1 MSSEM
6 ALAIRQII
14 QERGISEELVMHTI
28 EDALLAAY
36 KRKYGTID
44 NAVVRFAED
53 ATSVSIFAQKKI
65 VPDQEIEDPALEISL
80 SDAQAYNTDTDDE
93 AEVGDELLIRINPR
107 DFDRVSIQSAKQ
119 KTRQSLREIQK
130 DTLYS
135 EFKDREGELIVGYY
149 QRERNGT
156 IFVDVGRTEG
166 ILPRRYQSPREIYRP
181 NDRVRAMIYEV
192 EKAALGLQIVLTR
205 THTEFVK
212 KIFEL
217 EVPEIYDRTIEIH
230 KMVREPGYRTKM
242 SVYSTRDD
250 VDPVGA
256 CVGMRGVRIQTVVRA
271 MIYEVE
277 KAALGLQIVLT
288 RTHTE
293 FVKKIFELEVPEI
306 YDRTIEIHKM
316 VREPGYRTKMSVYST
331 RDDVDPVGACV
342 GMRGVRIQTVV
353 RELEGEKIDVLRY
366 DPDVRS
372 FITEALKPAEVEQ
385 VIVLDEAKRQA
396 LAVVPESQFSLAIG
410 KQGLNVRLANRLTD
424 WSIDVRTRAQVNEMN
439 IGADPRRAA
448 AALFGDVQEEITD
461 VAELPGIA
469 PRVAAA
475 LKASGVELLE
485 TLVAMDEEQLR
496 AVPELSEQDVG
507 ELRKLIEENLEIVE
521 EEPPTADAEPA
532 DAEPADAEPAP
543 AAAPAAPAVEETVA
557 HAVAEEAPPEGAAEE
572 PEVVRASELPGLPEG
587 IGAAL
592 MAAGLDDVV
601 ELVSMSDEQIG
612 AVEGLSDDD
621 VKTLLRVIEEN
632 VEVVEED
639 DEDPDTPQ
647 EAGQ

>member
-28 EDALLAAY
+28 EDTLLAAY

-53 ATSVSIFAQKKI
+53 ATSVSIYAQKKI
-65 VPDQEIEDPALEISL
+65 VPEQEIEDPALEISL
-80 SDAQAYNTDTDDE
+80 ADALTYNDD
-93 AEVGDELLIRINPR
+93 AELGDELLIEINPR

-119 KTRQSLREIQK
+119 KARQSLREIQK

-192 EKAALGLQIVLTR
+192 EKSALGLQIVLTR

-256 CVGMRGVRIQTVVRA
+256 CVGMRGVRIQ
-271 MIYEVE
+271 
-277 KAALGLQIVLT
+277 
-288 RTHTE
+288 
-293 FVKKIFELEVPEI
+293 
-306 YDRTIEIHKM
+306 
-316 VREPGYRTKMSVYST
+316 S
-331 RDDVDPVGACV
+331 
-342 GMRGVRIQTVV
+342 VV

-424 WSIDVRTRAQVNEMN
+424 WSIDVRTRAQVNEMD
-439 IGADPRRAA
+439 IGADSQRAA

-461 VAELPGIA
+461 VAELPGIV

-485 TLVAMDEEQLR
+485 TLVAMDAAQLR
-496 AVPELSEQDVG
+496 GVPELTEQDVG
-507 ELRKLIEENLEIVE
+507 ELRKLIEENVEIVE
-521 EEPPTADAEPA
+521 EETGAAEDQAEAEEAVALEQPPDGDE
-532 DAEPADAEPAP
+532 
-543 AAAPAAPAVEETVA
+543 APAVMPETTDDGTAAAEE
-557 HAVAEEAPPEGAAEE
+557 AVAEDGEEAEE
-572 PEVVRASELPGLPEG
+572 LVRASELPGLPQA

-592 MAAGLDDVV
+592 VAAGLDDVV
-601 ELVSMSDEQIG
+601 ELVSMNEQQLA
-612 AVEGLSDDD
+612 AVEGLSPDD
-621 VKTLLRVIEEN
+621 VTTLLQVIEEN
-632 VEVVEED
+632 VEVVEE
-639 DEDPDTPQ
+639 E
-647 EAGQ
+647 ES

>member
-28 EDALLAAY
+28 EDTLLAAY

-53 ATSVSIFAQKKI
+53 ATTVSIYAQKKI
-65 VPDQEIEDPALEISL
+65 LAESEPIEDPALEISL
-80 SDAQAYNTDTDDE
+80 EDARTYNDD
-93 AEVGDELLIRINPR
+93 AEPGDELLIEINPR

-119 KTRQSLREIQK
+119 KARQSLREIQK

-156 IFVDVGRTEG
+156 IFVDLGRTEG

-181 NDRVRAMIYEV
+181 SDRVRAMIYEV
-192 EKAALGLQIVLTR
+192 EKSALGLQIVLTR
-205 THTEFVK
+205 THT
-212 KIFEL
+212 
-217 EVPEIYDRTIEIH
+217 D
-230 KMVREPGYRTKM
+230 
-242 SVYSTRDD
+242 
-250 VDPVGA
+250 
-256 CVGMRGVRIQTVVRA
+256 
-271 MIYEVE
+271 
-277 KAALGLQIVLT
+277 
-288 RTHTE
+288 

-366 DPDVRS
+366 DPDARS

-385 VIVLDEAKRQA
+385 VIVLDEGKRQA

-424 WSIDVRTRAQVNEMN
+424 WSIDVRTRAQVNEMD
-439 IGADPRRAA
+439 IGADSQRAA

-461 VAELPGIA
+461 VAELPGIV

-485 TLVAMDEEQLR
+485 TLVAMDEAQLR
-496 AVPELSEQDVG
+496 AVRELSEADIG
-507 ELRKLIEENLEIVE
+507 DLRKLIEENVEIVE
-521 EEPPTADAEPA
+521 EESAGKPIDDEVVPAAEPA
-532 DAEPADAEPAP
+532 ASVPAASEPAAPVRAAPVRAVVEEAAAAALDSSAVDPADAG
-543 AAAPAAPAVEETVA
+543 EEVA
-557 HAVAEEAPPEGAAEE
+557 QEVPEE
-572 PEVVRASELPGLPEG
+572 PEEVVLASELPGLPEG
-587 IGAAL
+587 IAAAL

-601 ELVSMSDEQIG
+601 ELVSMSEAQLG
-612 AVEGLSDDD
+612 AVEGLSGTD
-621 VKTLLRVIEEN
+621 VVTLLRVIEEN

-639 DEDPDTPQ
+639 EEEQETP
-647 EAGQ
+647 EEPS

>member
-28 EDALLAAY
+28 EDTLLAAY

-44 NAVVRFAED
+44 NAVVRIAED
-53 ATSVSIFAQKKI
+53 ATSVSIYAQKKI
-65 VPDQEIEDPALEISL
+65 VAEQEIQDPALEISL
-80 SDAQAYNTDTDDE
+80 ADALSYNDD
-93 AEVGDELLIRINPR
+93 AELGDELLIEINPR

-119 KTRQSLREIQK
+119 KARQSLREIQK

-192 EKAALGLQIVLTR
+192 EKSALGLQIVLTR

-212 KIFEL
+212 KVFEL

-256 CVGMRGVRIQTVVRA
+256 CVGMRGVRIQ
-271 MIYEVE
+271 
-277 KAALGLQIVLT
+277 
-288 RTHTE
+288 
-293 FVKKIFELEVPEI
+293 
-306 YDRTIEIHKM
+306 
-316 VREPGYRTKMSVYST
+316 S
-331 RDDVDPVGACV
+331 
-342 GMRGVRIQTVV
+342 VV

-424 WSIDVRTRAQVNEMN
+424 WSIDVRTRAQVNEMD
-439 IGADPRRAA
+439 IGADSQRAA

-461 VAELPGIA
+461 VAELPGIV

-485 TLVAMDEEQLR
+485 TLVAMSAEQLR
-496 AVPELSEQDVG
+496 AVPELTEQDVG
-507 ELRKLIEENLEIVE
+507 ELRKLIEENVEIVE
-521 EEPPTADAEPA
+521 DETRDPENQEEAEAALATEQPPGADEAPAVIPEPAGDSPPTAEDAVPDDAEDS
-532 DAEPADAEPAP
+532 DAL
-543 AAAPAAPAVEETVA
+543 
-557 HAVAEEAPPEGAAEE
+557 
-572 PEVVRASELPGLPEG
+572 VRASELPGLPPA
-587 IGAAL
+587 IAAAL
-592 MAAGLDDVV
+592 VAAGLDDVV
-601 ELVSMSDEQIG
+601 ELVSMSEQQLV
-612 AVEGLSDDD
+612 AVEGLSPDD
-621 VKTLLRVIEEN
+621 VTTLLQVIEEN
-632 VEVVEED
+632 VEVIEE
-639 DEDPDTPQ
+639 E
-647 EAGQ
+647 ES

>member
-6 ALAIRQII
+6 ALAIRQLI
-14 QERGISEELVMHTI
+14 QERGISEELVLHTI
-28 EDALLAAY
+28 EDTLLAAY
-36 KRKYGTID
+36 KRKFGTID

-53 ATSVSIFAQKKI
+53 GADVSIYAQKRI
-65 VPDQEIEDPALEISL
+65 VPADEIDDPALEISL
-80 SDAQAYNTDTDDE
+80 TDALEYNDD
-93 AEVGDELLIRINPR
+93 AELGDELLIEINPR

-119 KTRQSLREIQK
+119 KARQSLREIQK

-156 IFVDVGRTEG
+156 IFVDLGRTEG
-166 ILPRRYQSPREIYRP
+166 ILPRRYQSPREIYRA

-192 EKAALGLQIVLTR
+192 EKSALGLQIVLTR
-205 THTEFVK
+205 THTEFV
-212 KIFEL
+212 
-217 EVPEIYDRTIEIH
+217 R
-230 KMVREPGYRTKM
+230 
-242 SVYSTRDD
+242 
-250 VDPVGA
+250 
-256 CVGMRGVRIQTVVRA
+256 
-271 MIYEVE
+271 
-277 KAALGLQIVLT
+277 
-288 RTHTE
+288 
-293 FVKKIFELEVPEI
+293 KIFELEVPEI

-385 VIVLDEAKRQA
+385 VIILDEAKRQA

-439 IGADPRRAA
+439 IGAESQRAA

-461 VAELPGIA
+461 VAELPGIV

-475 LKASGVELLE
+475 LKAVGVELLE
-485 TLVAMDEEQLR
+485 TLVAMEERQLR
-496 AVPELSEQDVG
+496 AVPELSDDDVG
-507 ELRKLIEENLEIVE
+507 DLLKLIEENVEIVD
-521 EEPPTADAEPA
+521 EEPEPEVGEEFGA
-532 DAEPADAEPAP
+532 GESGRSVRPVRPAQPKSAGSGV
-543 AAAPAAPAVEETVA
+543 AAPAASDAGEPGVSDAPAAGVE
-557 HAVAEEAPPEGAAEE
+557 AAEASARTLAAGE
-572 PEVVRASELPGLPEG
+572 RVDGDAGDAGDDGGDPYRVVPASELPGMPDA
-587 IGAAL
+587 ISAAL
-592 MAAGLDDVV
+592 RAAGLDDVA
-601 ELVSMSDEQIG
+601 ELVSMSEQQLG
-612 AVEGLSDDD
+612 QVEGLTGDD
-621 VKTLLRVIEEN
+621 VATLLRVIEEN
-632 VEVVEED
+632 VEVVEEETETAV
-639 DEDPDTPQ
+639 DEV
-647 EAGQ
+647 E

>member
-135 EFKDREGELIVGYY
+135 EFKDRDGELIVGYY

-181 NDRVRAMIYEV
+181 NDR
-192 EKAALGLQIVLTR
+192 
-205 THTEFVK
+205 
-212 KIFEL
+212 
-217 EVPEIYDRTIEIH
+217 
-230 KMVREPGYRTKM
+230 
-242 SVYSTRDD
+242 
-250 VDPVGA
+250 
-256 CVGMRGVRIQTVVRA
+256 VRA

-521 EEPPTADAEPA
+521 EEPPTADVAADVAA
-532 DAEPADAEPAP
+532 DAEPSDAEPAP
-543 AAAPAAPAVEETVA
+543 AAAPAVEETA
-557 HAVAEEAPPEGAAEE
+557 APAVAEEAPPEGADEE

-592 MAAGLDDVV
+592 MVAELDDVV

>member
-28 EDALLAAY
+28 EDTLLAAY

-53 ATSVSIFAQKKI
+53 ATSVSIYAQKKI
-65 VPDQEIEDPALEISL
+65 VPEQEIQDPALEISL
-80 SDAQAYNTDTDDE
+80 ADALTYNDD
-93 AEVGDELLIRINPR
+93 AELGDELLIEINPR

-119 KTRQSLREIQK
+119 KARQSLREIQK

-192 EKAALGLQIVLTR
+192 EKSALGLQIVLTR

-256 CVGMRGVRIQTVVRA
+256 CVGMRGVRIQ
-271 MIYEVE
+271 
-277 KAALGLQIVLT
+277 
-288 RTHTE
+288 
-293 FVKKIFELEVPEI
+293 
-306 YDRTIEIHKM
+306 
-316 VREPGYRTKMSVYST
+316 S
-331 RDDVDPVGACV
+331 
-342 GMRGVRIQTVV
+342 VV

-424 WSIDVRTRAQVNEMN
+424 WSIDVRTRTQVNEMD
-439 IGADPRRAA
+439 IGADSQRAA

-461 VAELPGIA
+461 VAELPGIV

-496 AVPELSEQDVG
+496 GVPELSEKDVG
-507 ELRKLIEENLEIVE
+507 ELRKLIEENVEIVE
-521 EEPPTADAEPA
+521 EETGAAEDQEEAEEAVALEPPPRGAE
-532 DAEPADAEPAP
+532 
-543 AAAPAAPAVEETVA
+543 APAVMPETTLDST
-557 HAVAEEAPPEGAAEE
+557 AVAEEAVPEEAVPEDGEE
-572 PEVVRASELPGLPEG
+572 SEELVRASELPGLPEG
-587 IGAAL
+587 IAAAL
-592 MAAGLDDVV
+592 VAAGLDDVV
-601 ELVSMSDEQIG
+601 ELVSMSEQQLA
-612 AVEGLSDDD
+612 AVEGLSPDD
-621 VKTLLRVIEEN
+621 VTTLLQVIEEN
-632 VEVVEED
+632 VEVVEE
-639 DEDPDTPQ
+639 E
-647 EAGQ
+647 ES